1 MLETNLKELPL
12 YNKGKVKN
20 IIDSSIKRRLL
31 DIGLTKGTEV
41 EKIMK
46 NYSGNLCAYVIRNAI
61 IGIRNED
68 AEGIIVEVNYDE

>member
-31 DIGLTKGTEV
+31 DIGLTKDTEV